1 MLISMFKGGEYMSSI
16 VFLSGIHGVGKGYL
30 GKKICESMN
39 LAIYTA
45 SDLIRQYSQ
54 QTIDGKIVSN
64 INRNQDLL
72 ISAIHETI
80 PSNEDFIL
88 DGHLCL
94 ISKNNEISRIPKTTF
109 QSIGLKVMIVLIDN
123 PKDIANRLYNRDN
136 KVYDEAFLDSF
147 QAEEVKYAQE
157 LCNELN
163 IKLLVCELDV
173 TKIENF
179 IKIHFWGD
187 KHGEQSR
194 V

>member
-1 MLISMFKGGEYMSSI
+1 MSSV

-30 GKKICESMN
+30 GKKIYESMS
-39 LAIYTA
+39 LSIYTA
-45 SDLIRQYSQ
+45 SDLIRQYGQ

-72 ISAIHETI
+72 ISAIREII
-80 PSNEDFIL
+80 PSNEDYIL

-94 ISKNNEISRIPKTTF
+94 ISNNNEISRIPKTTF
-109 QSIGLKVMIVLIDN
+109 QSIELKVMIVLIDN
-123 PKDIANRLYNRDN
+123 PKKIANRLYKRDN
-136 KVYDEAFLDSF
+136 KVYDKVFLDSF
-147 QAEEVKYAQE
+147 QAEEIKYAKE
-157 LCNELN
+157 LCNDLN
-163 IKLLVCELDV
+163 IKLLVCEMDV

-179 IKIHFWGD
+179 IKIHFMGD

>member
-1 MLISMFKGGEYMSSI
+1 MSSI

-30 GKKICESMN
+30 GKKIYESMN
-39 LAIYTA
+39 LSLYTA
-45 SDLIRQYSQ
+45 SNLIRQYGL
-54 QTIDGKIVSN
+54 QTIDDKIVTN
-64 INRNQDLL
+64 INKNQDLL
-72 ISAIHETI
+72 LSAICEII

-123 PKDIANRLYNRDN
+123 PKEIANRLFKRDN

-147 QAEEVKYAQE
+147 QAEEVKYAEE

-163 IKLLVCELDV
+163 IKLLVCEMDV

-179 IKIHFWGD
+179 IKIHFLGD